1 MEPRDELTGLQSR
14 NAFLEQLDRMIAQAR
29 HTPVTLIFLDLD
41 RFMQFNQTYG
51 HIAGDERLRW
61 IAQQFA
67 QVFGQSGIV
76 GRHGGDEL
84 AAAVD
89 AEDIVAVYEQAEALR
104 AQIQAAAP
112 RETAEGR
119 SIEGRCSVTMGLASY
134 PGDAAGT
141 ADLLEKARQALYRAK
156 EAGGN
161 AVMFYEEKD
170 ALTGLFNRYGIQRKL
185 DEILDRARE
194 QRQDVSVL
202 LMDIDEF
209 GGINESYGHRTG
221 DEVLKRVAAML
232 AANFE
237 SEGVCGRYMGD
248 EFLVLLPD
256 KRADSAFILTEE
268 VRRLIDDSPVTVTIG
283 RSSQQVRFRISGG
296 VAAFPSDGSE
306 RVDLLRKADEAL
318 YRAKQTGRN
327 RVCLPASS
335 QMVTKTSHYTQTQLE
350 RLSAVAKKMDK
361 SEAFL
366 LREALD
372 DLLNKFED
380 KPEN

>member
-1 MEPRDELTGLQSR
+1 MEPRDELTGLHSR
-14 NAFLEQLDRMIAQAR
+14 SAYLELLDQMIAKAD

-41 RFMQFNQTYG
+41 RFMQFNQNYG
-51 HIAGDERLRW
+51 HVAGDQRLRG
-61 IAQQFA
+61 IAEQFS

-84 AAAVD
+84 AAAVNS
-89 AEDIVAVYEQAEALR
+89 EDIVAVYEQAEALR
-104 AQIQAAAP
+104 AKIQATAP
-112 RETAEGR
+112 GETVDGR
-119 SIEGRCSVTMGLASY
+119 AIEGPCTVTMGLASY
-134 PGDAAGT
+134 PSDANGT

-161 AVMFYEEKD
+161 AVAFYEEKD
-170 ALTGLFNRYGIQRKL
+170 ALTGLLNRYGIQRKL
-185 DEILDRARE
+185 DETLEQARE

-202 LMDIDEF
+202 LVDIDEF
-209 GGINESYGHRTG
+209 DSINEAYGHRTG
-221 DEVLKRVAAML
+221 DEVLKRVATML

-237 SEGVCGRYMGD
+237 EEGFCGRYMGD
-248 EFLVLLPD
+248 EFLVLMPG
-256 KRADSAFILTEE
+256 KRADSAFILSEE
-268 VRRLIDDSPVTVTIG
+268 VRRLIEDLPEAVSIG

-296 VAAFPSDGSE
+296 VATFPVDGSE

-327 RVCLPASS
+327 RICLPTSA

-350 RLSAVAKKMDK
+350 RLSVLAKKMDK

-372 DLLNKFED
+372 DLFNKYQD
-380 KPEN
+380 KPDE